1 MDLANPSPNI
11 GWQNMERDSFLTRG
25 PADLV
30 FALALIHHLAISNNV
45 PLELIS
51 EFFSKNCKN
60 LIIEFVPKIDSQVKR
75 LLSTREDI
83 FLEYDYEHFEKEFK
97 KFFTIVEKK
106 EIKDSKRI
114 IYYMNNKK
122 SID

>member
-1 MDLANPSPNI
+1 M
-11 GWQNMERDSFLTRG
+11 
-25 PADLV
+25 
-30 FALALIHHLAISNNV
+30 
-45 PLELIS
+45 
-51 EFFSKNCKN
+51 
-60 LIIEFVPKIDSQVKR
+60 IIEFVPKIDSQVKR

-83 FLEYDYEHFEKEFK
+83 FLEYDYEHFEKEFE

-106 EIKDSKRI
+106 EIKDSERI